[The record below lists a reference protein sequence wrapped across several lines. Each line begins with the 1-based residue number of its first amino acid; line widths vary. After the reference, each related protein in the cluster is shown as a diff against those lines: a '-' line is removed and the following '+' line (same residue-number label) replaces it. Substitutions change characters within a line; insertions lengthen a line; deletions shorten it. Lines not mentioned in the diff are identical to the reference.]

1 MGMLARLA
9 AQLVPM
15 LLQLLHFV
23 TVCGKHLAWH
33 LTDSYRKLR
42 NIKAATR
49 DNKMPF

>member
-9 AQLVPM
+9 AELV
-15 LLQLLHFV
+15 LTSLQLLHSV
-23 TVCGKHLAWH
+23 TVCGKHLAQH